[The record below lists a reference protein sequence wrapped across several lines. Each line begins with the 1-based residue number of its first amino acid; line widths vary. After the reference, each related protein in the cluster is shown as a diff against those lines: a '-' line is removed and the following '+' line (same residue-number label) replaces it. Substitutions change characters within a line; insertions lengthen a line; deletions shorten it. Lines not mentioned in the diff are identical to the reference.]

1 MIHDVFG
8 DINFNVGWKMSKNIT
23 LFGQSYM
30 VTVKIHAYF
39 EEDGITKE
47 QENAYINFI
56 ESEEM
61 KMSCVEKMLREYSDS
76 AEEQFIPKTLLIY
89 RDGSYALL
97 CDNNNDPDE
106 GIAVCLVPEEKIVS
120 QDDYL

>member
-30 VTVKIHAYF
+30 VTVKTPAYF

>member
-106 GIAVCLVPEEKIVS
+106 GALFQKKK
-120 QDDYL
+120 